1 MSAGAAATASATSAS
16 TVPRFLDRGAQW
28 AWRFVVVSAA
38 IGILVWSTSR
48 LTVVMIPIFVA
59 IILAALLTP
68 LVDVVARALPRLA
81 ATWLV
86 LLGVIAVLGGGAAL
100 LARPISSAT
109 SELGTEFSAAFDDF
123 EEWLRTGPLEL
134 DQERIDSLFDS
145 VGAAGDRL
153 LSGLTEQPASTARL
167 VAEFVGGFFL
177 TIVLTFFFLK
187 DGHSLW
193 NWVLGLLRP
202 VRREKLDLAGRA
214 AFSSLQGWIR
224 GVAITG
230 VVDGLLIG
238 IALVILG
245 VPAAIPLAVLTMFA
259 AFLPIIGATVAG
271 ALAALVALASN
282 GLVTALIVVAV
293 VLAVQQIEG
302 DVLLPLVMRTQVALH
317 PIVILV
323 AIGVGAALAGIIG
336 ALVSLPIA
344 AAGSAA
350 LASVSGGFQFDDRG
364 GRVDA
369 EGGGGGGGAGVE
381 SSVPP
386 PSGDDDEYASGATTL
401 AEVLEL
407 AERDGFDGEFQPVG
421 DEGRLQCSHC
431 GEIVA
436 AERVERVWSQRLEGA
451 SDPADMLHVSAL
463 RCPACG
469 GGGVFVAHFGPAADP
484 GESAVLAALPSP
496 PNPSP
501 PNASPPNA

>member
-1 MSAGAAATASATSAS
+1 MSAAAAATTSATSAS

-28 AWRFVVVSAA
+28 AWRFVVVCAA

-59 IILAALLTP
+59 FILAALLTP
-68 LVDVVARALPRLA
+68 AVDMVARALPRLA

-187 DGHSLW
+187 DGHGLW

-214 AFSSLQGWIR
+214 AFSGLQGWIR

-293 VLAVQQIEG
+293 VLVVQQVEG

-323 AIGVGAALAGIIG
+323 ALGVGAALAGIVG

-350 LASVSGGFQFDDRG
+350 LASLSGGFQFDERE

-369 EGGGGGGGAGVE
+369 RGEGGTGGGGAGVE
-381 SSVPP
+381 SSVPS
-386 PSGDDDEYASGATTL
+386 PSDDDEEYAGGASTL
-401 AEVLEL
+401 GEVLEH
-407 AERDGFDGEFQPVG
+407 AEGDGFDGEFEPVG
-421 DEGRLQCSHC
+421 DDGNLRCSMC
-431 GEIVA
+431 GEVVA

-463 RCPACG
+463 RCPECG
-469 GGGVFVAHFGPAADP
+469 EGGVFVAHFGPEAGP
-484 GESAVLAALPSP
+484 GESAALAALPEP
-496 PNPSP
+496 TNPST
-501 PNASPPNA
+501 PNS